1 MPPFGP
7 IKRSE
12 LIRHL
17 RKAGFEGPYAG
28 TKHEFMI
35 RGTTT
40 LRIPNPHQRDVG
52 KELLARLLRQARITK
67 QEWDLL

>member
-7 IKRSE
+7 IKRSD
-12 LIRHL
+12 LIKYL

-28 TKHEFMI
+28 TKHQFMI

-40 LRIPNPHQRDVG
+40 LRIPNPHHRDVG

-67 QEWDLL
+67 QEWEVL